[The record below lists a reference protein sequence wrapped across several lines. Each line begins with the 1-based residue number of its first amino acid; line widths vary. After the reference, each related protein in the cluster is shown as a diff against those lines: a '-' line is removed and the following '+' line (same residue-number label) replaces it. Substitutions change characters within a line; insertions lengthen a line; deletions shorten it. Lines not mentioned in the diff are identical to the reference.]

1 MVLADSSAWI
11 EYDRGTESAVHVR
24 LRELVAKQAEPLGV
38 TEPVLMEVLAGARSD
53 EREEQLRRLLLRH
66 HWLPV
71 DAVVDY
77 DAAARIYRRCRA
89 HGVTPRGL
97 LDCLIAAVADRNG
110 AALLTADGD
119 LRRVAAAIGL
129 RLA

>member
-1 MVLADSSAWI
+1 MLEHPWLA
-11 EYDRGTESAVHVR
+11 
-24 LRELVAKQAEPLGV
+24 VAA
-38 TEPVLMEVLAGARSD
+38 AI
-53 EREEQLRRLLLRH
+53 
-66 HWLPV
+66 
-71 DAVVDY
+71 DY

-89 HGVTPRGL
+89 HGVAPRGL

-119 LRRVAAAIGL
+119 LRRVAAVIGL